1 MSSIVIIAPF
11 KDLAKMAEE
20 TCIQLEEHIPILTGD
35 MDKAVNLAKEAEKN
49 GAEVIISR
57 GTTAWKII
65 ESGINVPVI
74 QIPITG
80 YDLLR
85 AFLKARQLGNKIG
98 IADTP
103 EILRGIESLE
113 SMFQCEIE
121 KSPIY
126 SISDVEA
133 AIHSLTD
140 KKIDVLIGKNIYV
153 QMLKKSHIRTVILSS
168 GSESIIQAINE
179 AKKLVEVKRA
189 EVAQTEQLRAIL
201 DFITDGVIAVDGQG
215 RITVCNLAAEK
226 IFKISAQVIKGERI
240 EHVLADSRIL
250 EVLRSGKEELNQI
263 SGISGD
269 KIISN
274 YLPIRYGEEVI
285 GVLSTFQE
293 VSKLQQIEQ
302 EIRKRLSHRGHVAKY
317 QLQDVIGK
325 SPIFKQAIDKVQKY
339 AFVNSTVLL
348 TGETGT
354 GKEIFAH
361 LIHNMSSRS
370 KGPFVA
376 FNCAAIPEYL
386 LESELFGYVE
396 GAFTG
401 AKKGGKTGLFEL
413 AHGGTIFLDEI
424 GELAQSSQVRLL
436 RVLQEREVMR
446 LGDEKIIPIDVRVV
460 TASNRDLEE
469 MVVQNLFRADLF
481 YRINILRIVV
491 PSLKD
496 RQEDI
501 SLISEHII
509 QELNTYVHK
518 EITDF
523 DIEAMS
529 LMQQYSWPGNI
540 RELRNFVESAMI
552 LSPSKT
558 ISIETVLEAGGGTFQ
573 NLYNNGMEK
582 SNNLYPGKFT
592 ERSLQNNK
600 LSETEKNHILQVLK
614 QVNGNHTSAAKV
626 LGISRTTLWRKLNKE
641 TKND

>member
-1 MSSIVIIAPF
+1 MASIVIIAPF
-11 KDLAKMAEE
+11 KDLAKIAEE
-20 TCIQLEEHIPILTGD
+20 TCIQLEEHIPILTGA

-65 ESGINVPVI
+65 ESGINIPVV

-103 EILRGIESLE
+103 EILSGIESLE

-126 SISDVEA
+126 SIADVEA

-140 KKIDVLIGKNIYV
+140 RKIDVLIGKNIYV
-153 QMLKKSHIRTVILSS
+153 QMLEKSHIRTVILSS
-168 GSESIIQAINE
+168 GSESVIQAINE

-189 EVAQTEQLRAIL
+189 EVAKTEQLRAIL
-201 DFITDGVIAVDGQG
+201 DFITDGVIAVDDQG
-215 RITVCNLAAEK
+215 RVTVCNLAAEK
-226 IFKISAQVIKGERI
+226 ILKLSCALIKGKRI
-240 EHVLADSRIL
+240 DHVIADSRIL
-250 EVLRSGKEELNQI
+250 GVLRSGKEELNQI
-263 SGISGD
+263 FDKNGE
-269 KIISN
+269 KIIGN
-274 YLPIRYGEEVI
+274 FIPIRYGEEVI
-285 GVLSTFQE
+285 GVLSTFQK
-293 VSKLQQIEQ
+293 VSRLQELEQ
-302 EIRKRLSHRGHVAKY
+302 EIRKKLSHRGHVVKY
-317 QLQDVIGK
+317 HLPDTVGK
-325 SPIFKQAIDKVQKY
+325 SPVFQQAIDKVQKY
-339 AFVNSTVLL
+339 ASVNSTVLL

-354 GKEIFAH
+354 GKEVFAH
-361 LIHNMSSRS
+361 LIHSMSSRS

-424 GELAQSSQVRLL
+424 GELAEASQVRLL

-460 TASNRDLEE
+460 AASNRNLEE
-469 MVVQNLFRADLF
+469 MVVENLFRTDLF
-481 YRINILRIVV
+481 YRINVLRIVV

-496 RQEDI
+496 RQGDI
-501 SLISEHII
+501 PLISKHII

-518 EITDF
+518 EIIDF
-523 DIEAMS
+523 DSNAMS

-540 RELRNFVESAMI
+540 RELKNFVERAMI
-552 LSPSKT
+552 LSPTKS
-558 ISIETVLEAGGGTFQ
+558 ISMETVLEAGGEVFQ
-573 NLYNNGMEK
+573 NQL
-582 SNNLYPGKFT
+582 SI
-592 ERSLQNNK
+592 QNNK
-600 LSETEKNHILQVLK
+600 LAEAEKTHILQVLK
-614 QVNGNHTSAAKV
+614 QVNGNHTRAAEI
-626 LGISRTTLWRKLNKE
+626 LGISRTTLWRKLNEK
-641 TKND
+641 